1 MTRDLLEASDE
12 PFLMTAHRMIRERRS
27 PSGPLLSVAEAGE
40 YLGTGERFI
49 RRLITERRIAYVKVG
64 KYVRLER
71 ATLDAFVDAGRVHS
85 QR

>member
-1 MTRDLLEASDE
+1 MTTRPARGQARD
-12 PFLMTAHRMIRERRS
+12 R
-27 PSGPLLSVAEAGE
+27 GPLLTVAQAGE

-64 KYVRLER
+64 KHVRLER
-71 ATLDAFVDAGRVHS
+71 STLDAFVDAGRVHS